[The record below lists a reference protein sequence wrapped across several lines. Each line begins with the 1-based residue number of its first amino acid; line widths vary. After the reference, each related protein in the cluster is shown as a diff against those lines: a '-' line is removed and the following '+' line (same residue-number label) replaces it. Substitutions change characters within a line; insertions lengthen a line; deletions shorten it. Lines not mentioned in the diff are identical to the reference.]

1 MANRAR
7 FSIRYKSRARHL
19 LSYVYANSADG
30 GSEMKVAAMWDT
42 GCTMSIVSSQLAHIL
57 GLQKK
62 GTTVFH
68 GFGGSRRCNKY
79 DLTMRIEQKL
89 PPITIEVGAI
99 DLDDEIDI
107 FIGMDVISMGTMVVV
122 GHENSL
128 DFNFILDK

>member
-42 GCTMSIVSSQLAHIL
+42 GCTMSIVSNRLARIL

-62 GTTVFH
+62 GTSVFR
-68 GFGGSRRCNKY
+68 GLGGSCQYNTY